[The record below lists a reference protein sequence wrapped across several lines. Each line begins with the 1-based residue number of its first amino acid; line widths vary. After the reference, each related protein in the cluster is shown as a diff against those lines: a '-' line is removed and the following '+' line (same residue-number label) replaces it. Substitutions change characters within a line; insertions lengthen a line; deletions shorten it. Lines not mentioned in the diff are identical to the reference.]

1 MDSGHNMK
9 SQKPAEGILK
19 RWEWGDS
26 KTYQVVC
33 TCGQEYH
40 DHWVE
45 VAADQCGISVD
56 ITTTLK
62 TDYWTDAVKTRYDI
76 DNEVLQEAEWFWKGF
91 VNNTIRKIKLTWELW
106 TRSTVTMETTIH
118 MNEQQALNYAETLKS
133 AIKDVNT
140 FKKSQGEKN
149 NGT

>member
-1 MDSGHNMK
+1 MK
-9 SQKPAEGILK
+9 TQKPAEGILK

-45 VAADQCGISVD
+45 VEADECGINVD
-56 ITTTLK
+56 ITATLK
-62 TDYWTDAVKTRYDI
+62 TDYWTEAVKTRYDI
-76 DNEVLQEAEWFWKGF
+76 DNEVLQEMEWFWKGL
-91 VNNTIRKIKLTWELW
+91 VNNTIRKLKLTWELW

-118 MNEQQALNYAETLKS
+118 MTGQQALNYAETLKS
-133 AIKDVNT
+133 AVKDVEEFRNERCS
-140 FKKSQGEKN
+140 KKG
-149 NGT
+149 